1 MRKTSGKSAC
11 RVAMLL
17 DDEQSPLQHGL
28 ELAHGDIV
36 EWLCIADQ
44 TVSCMYVATHLC
56 CLALIFEAES

>member
-1 MRKTSGKSAC
+1 
-11 RVAMLL
+11 MLL